1 MWWVT
6 VKTKTTWKR
15 NRKSSSVV
23 GAYTHDCSYDI
34 NCTGTRPLLPQKQL
48 EINSVGFVIHFQEN
62 GNKTK
67 EEEKRRWQ
75 GRCVWWRGHE
85 KKRRRKNEKQQQL
98 RYGKSFL
105 ERKRGEK
112 KKKKK
117 EEEEKTQ
124 QQKRTIPFRG
134 TEIPKEKK

>member
-1 MWWVT
+1 M
-6 VKTKTTWKR
+6 
-15 NRKSSSVV
+15 
-23 GAYTHDCSYDI
+23 
-34 NCTGTRPLLPQKQL
+34 
-48 EINSVGFVIHFQEN
+48 
-62 GNKTK
+62 
-67 EEEKRRWQ
+67 
-75 GRCVWWRGHE
+75 WWRGHE
-85 KKRRRKNEKQQQL
+85 KKEEERMKIEKL

-117 EEEEKTQ
+117 EEEKNQ